1 MIEMLYVLLLEIILI
16 ACLECQY
23 TPIDDYDHRLATELA
38 RAAAQMSHAL
48 CADFVFPGQIENIYR
63 AHGSLLSDII
73 AHTSETPFVITMR
86 DMADNSLQTLFKKVR
101 PEIDIVC
108 SSYEVQSIFQNI
120 HQQKQQKT
128 ALKERVQLWIKF
140 MKILAGAQNN
150 IRDFQLSHLWFPTQA
165 DKDNEKEFIVKNSHL
180 VLNKTQKK
188 YLMADTVITFLPLAL
203 MVRYDPEVF
212 SAMRLQV
219 H

>member
-1 MIEMLYVLLLEIILI
+1 MIEMVYVLLLEIILI

-23 TPIDDYDHRLATELA
+23 TPIDDCDNQLATELA
-38 RAAAQMSHAL
+38 RTAAKMSHAL
-48 CADFVFPGQIENIYR
+48 CTDLVFPDPVENIYR
-63 AHGSLLSDII
+63 AHGLLLSDIT
-73 AHTSETPFVITMR
+73 AHAPKTSFVITMR

-108 SSYEVQSIFQNI
+108 SSNDVQSIFHNI
-120 HQQKQQKT
+120 HQQMQQKT

-140 MKILAGAQNN
+140 MTSLAGAQNN
-150 IRDFQLSHLWFPTQA
+150 IRNFQLSQLWFPTQV

-212 SAMRLQV
+212 SATRLQDR
-219 H
+219 